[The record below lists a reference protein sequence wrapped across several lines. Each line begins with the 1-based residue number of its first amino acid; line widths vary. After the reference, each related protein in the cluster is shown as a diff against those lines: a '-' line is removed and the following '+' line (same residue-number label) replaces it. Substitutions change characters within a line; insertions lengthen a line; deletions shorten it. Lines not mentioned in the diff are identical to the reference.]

1 MFEWS
6 KSSVVFLMGHSP
18 YDGSD
23 VFINAAMVAGAEVRE
38 VNVDGKKVKATR
50 ITTVGSDGYGVF
62 TVKESFQELI
72 DQANGTASKATG
84 A

>member
-1 MFEWS
+1 MFKWS
-6 KSSVVFLMGHSP
+6 ESSVVFLKGHSP

-23 VFINAAMVAGAEVRE
+23 VFVNAAMVAGSEVRE
-38 VNVDGKKVKATR
+38 VNVDGRKVKATR

-72 DQANGTASKATG
+72 DQANGTASKTMG
-84 A
+84 V

>member
-6 KSSVVFLMGHSP
+6 KNSIVFLKGHSP

-23 VFINAAMVAGAEVRE
+23 VFVNVAMVAGSEVRE

-50 ITTVGSDGYGVF
+50 IKAVGSDGYGVF
-62 TVKESFQELI
+62 TVKESFQELL
-72 DQANGTASKATG
+72 DQANGTASKAM
-84 A
+84 

>member
-6 KSSVVFLMGHSP
+6 KSSVVFLKGHSP
-18 YDGSD
+18 YDGSE
-23 VFINAAMVAGAEVRE
+23 VFVNAAMVAGSEVRK
-38 VNVDGKKVKATR
+38 VNVDSKEVKPTR

-72 DQANGTASKATG
+72 DQANGTASEATG
-84 A
+84 V

>member
-6 KSSVVFLMGHSP
+6 KSSIVLLKGHSP
-18 YDGSD
+18 YDGSE
-23 VFINAAMVAGAEVRE
+23 VFVNAAMVAGSEVRE

-62 TVKESFQELI
+62 AVKESFQELI

-84 A
+84 V

>member
-6 KSSVVFLMGHSP
+6 KNSIVFLKGHSP
-18 YDGSD
+18 YDGSE
-23 VFINAAMVAGAEVRE
+23 VFVNAAMVAGSEVRE
-38 VNVDGKKVKATR
+38 VNVDGKNVKATR

-84 A
+84 V